1 MSSNDLFF
9 FYQQKCCINK
19 KERDVL
25 KFCLYL
31 QENLHDNFIEFKIN
45 FDLFLFKVVWEQK
58 FTVNKYVLWVKVFK
72 VPVSPS

>member
-1 MSSNDLFF
+1 MLQPNTVVLNKNILIEEMSQQCRPMTCFF
-9 FYQQKCCINK
+9 FYQQKFCINK

-45 FDLFLFKVVWEQK
+45 FDLFLFKVV
-58 FTVNKYVLWVKVFK
+58 
-72 VPVSPS
+72 